1 MIDGQEQAP
10 ALVVTGDDFGLSE
23 AVNRAI
29 ITAHQCGVLT
39 SASLM
44 VNEAAAADAI
54 RLAHAHP
61 RLAVGLHL
69 TLVLGHAA
77 LTPAEIPHLVNAGGE
92 FPTGPFRAGVKY
104 FFHPSARREVR
115 REMRA
120 QFEKFAAS
128 GLPLSH
134 VDGHNHLHLHPVVFS
149 ELIGVCEEFG
159 VRRVRVV
166 GDEWRT
172 HRRIV
177 GRGGSHSRQTLQTLQ
192 TRMMSAIFGL
202 LARSAGRK
210 LSGRGFESLPRV
222 YGLLRSGAMDEEYL
236 LALVAAIER
245 TSSEIYLHPL
255 APDAD
260 AAERRYNPGG
270 ADELAALVSP
280 RLREAI
286 AARGFRLA
294 PEATI

>member
-1 MIDGQEQAP
+1 MIDGNDRRP
-10 ALVVTGDDFGLSE
+10 VLVVTGDDFGASE

-29 ITAHQCGVLT
+29 ITAHQSGVLT
-39 SASLM
+39 GASLM
-44 VNEAAAADAI
+44 VNEPAAADAI

-77 LTPAEIPHLVNAGGE
+77 LAPAAIPHLLDAAGE
-92 FPTGPFRAGVKY
+92 FPASPFLAGVKY
-104 FFHPSARREVR
+104 YFHPSARREVR

-149 ELIGVCEEFG
+149 ELISLCEEFG

-177 GRGGSHSRQTLQTLQ
+177 GNSRSRFLQAQQARL
-192 TRMMSAIFGL
+192 MSAVFGL

-210 LSGRGFESLPRV
+210 LSRRGFEPPPRV
-222 YGLLRSGAMDEEYL
+222 YGLLRSGAMDEDYL
-236 LALVAAIER
+236 LALVGAIER
-245 TSSEIYLHPL
+245 TNSEIYLHPL
-255 APDAD
+255 TPDAD
-260 AAERRYNPGG
+260 AAERGCNPGG

-294 PEATI
+294 TRATI